1 MVRRPPR
8 STRTDTLFPYTTLF
22 RSQLAPQYAPAHR
35 RSSIV
40 EGIAYLGRPIHGRA
54 QCERHIFRR
63 PARDAIAVG
72 DMVGGSRSDEAMNK
86 YFHVERPANLIE
98 LAGDR
103 DNIIARARV
112 GARMHVAEIDRS
124 GIDRKGVV

>member
-1 MVRRPPR
+1 MRI
-8 STRTDTLFPYTTLF
+8 SDW
-22 RSQLAPQYAPAHR
+22 
-35 RSSIV
+35 SSDVCSSDLI
-40 EGIAYLGRPIHGRA
+40 LGRA

-72 DMVGGSRSDEAMNK
+72 DMVGGSRSDDDMIK

-103 DNIIARARV
+103 DILIARARV
-112 GARMHVAEIDRS
+112 AARMIVDENDRS
-124 GIDRKGVV
+124 GIEFERAPERWEEGRVGKGGGSRLN